1 MIKGK
6 TLTPLLLA
14 GIFVLMLGL
23 SFAAVPLYDLF
34 CRVTGFGGT
43 TQVSKEAPK
52 IVLDKVVS
60 VRFDTNV
67 NNLEWN
73 FKEKSNVID
82 VKVGQVN
89 RIEFEVEN
97 LGNETSHGVASFN
110 VSPASFGKYYSFI
123 PNHTLAFTADGAFID
138 FRNVGDR
145 LIVSERYYL
154 GGPENLRG
162 YKFARVSP
170 RRTLSNGKFVRIGGN
185 KYVYSAFEYLY
196 PLALETGL
204 KGILFIDV
212 GETYEETQTI
222 DLNPW
227 DMKKDI
233 GFGFRWL
240 SPVGPLKLDFGFP
253 LGNRESDESKFE
265 VQFSFGSVF
274 VF

>member
-67 NNLEWN
+67 NNLDWN
-73 FKEKSNVID
+73 FKAKSNVID

-110 VSPASFGKYYSFI
+110 VSPASFGKYYSKLGCFCFEKQELKAGEKATYVMTFYLD
-123 PNHTLAFTADGAFID
+123 PDLVNDPTTKNLKDVTMSYTFFSTD
-138 FRNVGDR
+138 
-145 LIVSERYYL
+145 YY
-154 GGPENLRG
+154 
-162 YKFARVSP
+162 KQS
-170 RRTLSNGKFVRIGGN
+170 
-185 KYVYSAFEYLY
+185 
-196 PLALETGL
+196 
-204 KGILFIDV
+204 
-212 GETYEETQTI
+212 
-222 DLNPW
+222 
-227 DMKKDI
+227 
-233 GFGFRWL
+233 
-240 SPVGPLKLDFGFP
+240 
-253 LGNRESDESKFE
+253 
-265 VQFSFGSVF
+265 
-274 VF
+274 

>member
-73 FKEKSNVID
+73 FKAKSNVID
-82 VKVGQVN
+82 VKVGQVK

-97 LGNETSHGVASFN
+97 LGNETTHGVASFN
-110 VSPASFGKYYSFI
+110 VSPASFGKYYSKLGCFCFEKQELKAGEKVTYVMTFYLD
-123 PNHTLAFTADGAFID
+123 PDLVNDPTTKNLQDVTMSYTFFSTD
-138 FRNVGDR
+138 
-145 LIVSERYYL
+145 YY
-154 GGPENLRG
+154 
-162 YKFARVSP
+162 KQS
-170 RRTLSNGKFVRIGGN
+170 
-185 KYVYSAFEYLY
+185 
-196 PLALETGL
+196 
-204 KGILFIDV
+204 
-212 GETYEETQTI
+212 
-222 DLNPW
+222 
-227 DMKKDI
+227 
-233 GFGFRWL
+233 
-240 SPVGPLKLDFGFP
+240 
-253 LGNRESDESKFE
+253 
-265 VQFSFGSVF
+265 
-274 VF
+274 

>member
-14 GIFVLMLGL
+14 GIFILMLGL

-67 NNLEWN
+67 NNLDWN
-73 FKEKSNVID
+73 FKAKSNVID

-110 VSPASFGKYYSFI
+110 VSPASFGKYYSKLGCFCFEKQELKAGEKATYI
-123 PNHTLAFTADGAFID
+123 MTFYLDPDLVNDPTTKNLQDVTMSYTFFSTD
-138 FRNVGDR
+138 
-145 LIVSERYYL
+145 YY
-154 GGPENLRG
+154 
-162 YKFARVSP
+162 KQS
-170 RRTLSNGKFVRIGGN
+170 
-185 KYVYSAFEYLY
+185 
-196 PLALETGL
+196 
-204 KGILFIDV
+204 
-212 GETYEETQTI
+212 
-222 DLNPW
+222 
-227 DMKKDI
+227 
-233 GFGFRWL
+233 
-240 SPVGPLKLDFGFP
+240 
-253 LGNRESDESKFE
+253 
-265 VQFSFGSVF
+265 
-274 VF
+274 